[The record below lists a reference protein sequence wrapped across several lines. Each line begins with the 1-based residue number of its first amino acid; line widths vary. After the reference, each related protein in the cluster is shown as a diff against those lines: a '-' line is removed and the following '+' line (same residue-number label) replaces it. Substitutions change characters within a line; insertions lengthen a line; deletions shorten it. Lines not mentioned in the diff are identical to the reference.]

1 MPTVRFTPNLKRFFP
16 DLQTTEVEAKTIA
29 QLVIQVNQR
38 WDGLA
43 DYIVDEHGRLRKHV
57 NIFIGEDQIHDEET
71 LSDPLN
77 QDSKVFIM
85 QALSGG

>member
-16 DLQTTEVEAKTIA
+16 DLQTIEVEANTVA
-29 QLVIQVNQR
+29 EVVTQVNQR
-38 WDGLA
+38 WEGLA

-57 NIFIGEDQIHDEET
+57 NIFLGEDQIHDEES
-71 LSDPLN
+71 LSDALN
-77 QDSKVFIM
+77 SDSKVFIM